1 MRANFISRE
10 INTVKIEMEVTAE
23 EFENAINKVFNR
35 NRNRFSVPGFRKG
48 KASRRMVESH
58 YGKDIFI
65 EDAVSEVFNE
75 EYPKAL
81 DELGF
86 EPVDHPDID
95 LSEQTIESGSG
106 INFKISFVV
115 APEFTVENYK
125 GVKLTLPKAEVTEEE
140 VEDQLKS
147 YAVRNARLVSVD
159 REARKDDTLILD
171 YKGFTYDDEQFEGGT
186 AENAKLKL
194 GSNQFIPGFEDDLM
208 GVKAGEERTVNV
220 RFPEDYPSDKL
231 AGEMARF
238 ECTVHDVKEEDVPPV
253 DDELAKECS
262 EYDTIDEWKVEIR
275 QKLEENKKMQ
285 TEASIQNEAMRIIYN
300 NTVVDMPEVMIE
312 HEIDDLLRQF
322 DQQLSYSGMDLQK
335 YLATT
340 HTEMSEF
347 REQIRDEAERKVKTR
362 LIIEAVA
369 KQEGVEA
376 SEEEV
381 EEALKKMGVQYGVDA
396 VKMRQLVGGDIKYIE
411 RDVCARK
418 AFNIISE
425 AAEVE
430 WVDAATT
437 DESDETAE
445 KSEETAE

>member
-1 MRANFISRE
+1 
-10 INTVKIEMEVTAE
+10 
-23 EFENAINKVFNR
+23 
-35 NRNRFSVPGFRKG
+35 
-48 KASRRMVESH
+48 
-58 YGKDIFI
+58 
-65 EDAVSEVFNE
+65 
-75 EYPKAL
+75 
-81 DELGF
+81 
-86 EPVDHPDID
+86 
-95 LSEQTIESGSG
+95 
-106 INFKISFVV
+106 
-115 APEFTVENYK
+115 
-125 GVKLTLPKAEVTEEE
+125 
-140 VEDQLKS
+140 
-147 YAVRNARLVSVD
+147 
-159 REARKDDTLILD
+159 
-171 YKGFTYDDEQFEGGT
+171 
-186 AENAKLKL
+186 
-194 GSNQFIPGFEDDLM
+194 
-208 GVKAGEERTVNV
+208 
-220 RFPEDYPSDKL
+220 
-231 AGEMARF
+231 MARF
-238 ECTVHDVKEEDVPPV
+238 ECTVHDVKEEDVPPI

-418 AFNIISE
+418 AFKIISE